1 LKTDEHIHRD
11 IKAELQWESRLRGSA
26 IEVRVHNGYVTLTG
40 STDSYPKRTYA
51 EKAARRV
58 SGVTGVANEL
68 EVKITVGNRRD
79 DTDIKQAVE
88 NAITWNSAIDE
99 NRIKVTVDN
108 GWVTLEGNV
117 SWDYQRTKAR
127 LLAED
132 TVGVAGVTN
141 LVRVQANAPTPAEVL
156 KSISEAFKRN
166 FYLNP
171 DHIKVEVDGTRAIL
185 TGEVRTVLE
194 KEAAENAAWSAPG
207 ITEVENRL
215 QINLG
220 NAFAA

>member
-1 LKTDEHIHRD
+1 MKTDEQIQQD
-11 IKAELQWESRLRGSA
+11 IKAELQWESRLRGSD
-26 IEVRVHNGYVTLTG
+26 IQVRVHNGYVTLIG
-40 STDSYPKRTYA
+40 STDSYPKKTYA

-58 SGVTGVANEL
+58 SGVKAVVNEL
-68 EVKITVGNRRD
+68 EVKISAGSRRD

-99 NRIKVTVDN
+99 NKIIVTVNN

-117 SWDYQRTKAR
+117 TWDYQRSKAR

-141 LVRVQANAPTPAEVL
+141 LVSVLPTAPTPAEVL
-156 KSISEAFKRN
+156 KSIADAFKRN

-171 DHIKVEVDGTRAIL
+171 DQIKVKMDGSRAVL
-185 TGEVRTVLE
+185 TGEVRTLLE

-207 ITEVENRL
+207 ITEVENQL
-215 QINLG
+215 QVNFG
-220 NAFAA
+220 KAFAA